1 MQVSPSTATLTLMLV
16 TILMSPWHLA
26 AECQHGLYYFR
37 VLFSSFSVIQILVI
51 ACPATSPHEKKT
63 VTVTAARCLIVVILL
78 PVSSANSLYGFG
90 KCYGLPM
97 KYNQLESLMD
107 TRSVSI
113 PPGLLLLP
121 QALSPFLSF
130 PLLSAGHL
138 LLHALENLHARVL
151 HYVCQEGTLKSTNF
165 SIQIHLPATLI
176 SNLVPCVFLQLLS
189 GTVWLALTGTL
200 VRISFCLLFSLSTS
214 SAGCA
219 TAQLWLLDTVR
230 REPGV

>member
-1 MQVSPSTATLTLMLV
+1 MLLTTFITLQMQASPSMATLTLMLV

-63 VTVTAARCLIVVILL
+63 VTVIAARCLIVVILL

-121 QALSPFLSF
+121 QGLSPFLSF

-138 LLHALENLHARVL
+138 LLHALGGVLLANLHDLGFMPGCYIMYVRRVL
-151 HYVCQEGTLKSTNF
+151 SSQQTFLSKF
-165 SIQIHLPATLI
+165 IFLPL
-176 SNLVPCVFLQLLS
+176 
-189 GTVWLALTGTL
+189 
-200 VRISFCLLFSLSTS
+200 
-214 SAGCA
+214 
-219 TAQLWLLDTVR
+219 
-230 REPGV
+230 